1 MFSTPKKYEK
11 YVTHCSVFA
20 SKSIWPFYGVFSLAL
35 AIIFVVADKS
45 SNVDETSKIELT
57 NKQIEFK
64 VNNPL
69 NVNLKEF
76 DSLKINL
83 DKIDSLI
90 FKIDELKKVNVQ
102 ILDTVKT
109 KTLVKKGK

>member
-1 MFSTPKKYEK
+1 MILF
-11 YVTHCSVFA
+11 
-20 SKSIWPFYGVFSLAL
+20 I
-35 AIIFVVADKS
+35 VAVKS
-45 SNVDETSKIELT
+45 SNVDETTKIELS

-64 VNNPL
+64 MNDPL
-69 NVNLKEF
+69 NVNVKEF

-90 FKIDELKKVNVQ
+90 LKIDELKKVNVQ